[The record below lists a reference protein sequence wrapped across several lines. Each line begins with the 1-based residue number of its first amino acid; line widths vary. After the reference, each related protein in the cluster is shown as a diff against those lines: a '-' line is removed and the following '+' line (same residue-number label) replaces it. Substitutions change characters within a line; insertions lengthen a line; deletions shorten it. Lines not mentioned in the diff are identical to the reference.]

1 MASTFK
7 FVLVVVA
14 MFVGLIAFVSG
25 DAALINNV
33 CRKTGNPVYC
43 HKCYNMYSRSSHE
56 DVKALGRTSL
66 DCASVESLTVM
77 GLVDKFVANAT
88 SKALKNSYIDCALK
102 LRSGDD
108 QITGALKSWQNAR
121 YAVASNQMLLA
132 LNAAR
137 QCSTQLQ
144 KFRLS
149 PALGNELRTLQG
161 FCETANGVLKQI
173 H

>member
-1 MASTFK
+1 MEACK
-7 FVLVVVA
+7 FVIVVVA

-33 CRKTGNPVYC
+33 CRKTRNPVYC
-43 HKCYNMYSRSSHE
+43 HKCYDMYSRSSHE
-56 DVKALGRTSL
+56 DVKALGRTSI
-66 DCASVESLTVM
+66 DCASVESITVM
-77 GLVDKFVANAT
+77 GLVDKFVVNAT
-88 SKALKNSYIDCALK
+88 DKAMKNSYIDCILK

-108 QITGALKSWQNAR
+108 QIAGALKSWQNAR

-137 QCSTQLQ
+137 QCTTRLQ

-149 PALGNELRTLQG
+149 LALGNELRTLQG
-161 FCETANGVLKQI
+161 FCKAANGVLKQI

>member
-1 MASTFK
+1 MASACK

-14 MFVGLIAFVSG
+14 MLVGLIAFVSG

-33 CRKTGNPVYC
+33 CRKTGDPVYC

-66 DCASVESLTVM
+66 DCASLESITVM
-77 GLVDKFVANAT
+77 GLVDKFVVNAT
-88 SKALKNSYIDCALK
+88 DKAVKNSYIDCALK

-108 QITGALKSWQNAR
+108 QITGALKSFQNAR
-121 YAVASNQMLLA
+121 YAVASNQILVA
-132 LNAAR
+132 LNSAR

-149 PALGNELRTLQG
+149 PALANELRTLQG
-161 FCETANGVLKQI
+161 FCAAANGVLKQI

>member
-1 MASTFK
+1 
-7 FVLVVVA
+7 
-14 MFVGLIAFVSG
+14 
-25 DAALINNV
+25 
-33 CRKTGNPVYC
+33 
-43 HKCYNMYSRSSHE
+43 
-56 DVKALGRTSL
+56 
-66 DCASVESLTVM
+66 M
-77 GLVDKFVANAT
+77 GLVDKFVVNAT
-88 SKALKNSYIDCALK
+88 NKAMKNSYIDCILK

-108 QITGALKSWQNAR
+108 QITSALKSWQNVR

-132 LNAAR
+132 FNAAR

-149 PALGNELRTLQG
+149 PALGNKLCTLQG